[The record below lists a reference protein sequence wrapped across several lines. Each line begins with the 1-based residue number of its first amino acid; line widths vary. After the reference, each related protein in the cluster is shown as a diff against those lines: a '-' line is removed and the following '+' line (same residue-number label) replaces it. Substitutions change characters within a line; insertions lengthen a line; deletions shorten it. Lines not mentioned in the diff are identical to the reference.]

1 MKRYDIDRDGRWSS
15 KEFMTAFK
23 PLNYQKINPR
33 PLDKEVLNAV
43 KNLIK
48 TEIEN
53 EVAIEC
59 VRKKLSQ
66 RPNFNL
72 KLLFT
77 QIT

>member
-1 MKRYDIDRDGRWSS
+1 M
-15 KEFMTAFK
+15 
-23 PLNYQKINPR
+23 
-33 PLDKEVLNAV
+33 LNAV